1 MNLIKRRYG
10 NSQPR
15 TFCHMDKLLELDPV
29 SRTNAKHLRDLFQK
43 IKVNVRA
50 SKATCILE
58 YRAEPLLIPIL

>member
-1 MNLIKRRYG
+1 
-10 NSQPR
+10 
-15 TFCHMDKLLELDPV
+15 MDKLLELDPV